1 MSAAFRPI
9 CVAVRQQR
17 SPIPSCTDLFRWV
30 RALLRLDSNV
40 HGKGNMMR
48 KYFVAAALATTA
60 LAGPALAKD
69 KAWYIG
75 VEGGAILQ
83 ENQEYDISNAA
94 GTTRVDRGLRTRYE
108 IGYDVGGNIGYDFGL
123 FRGEFEVA
131 YKDNNLDSVNVL
143 QAIPPIN
150 YINNQIIVP
159 PTGTYQGADGNVRA
173 LSFMANG
180 LFDFGGEN
188 GDLGGYIGGGVG
200 VARVQFKDLQLQKYG
215 SAFLSDSDTGFA
227 WQVLA
232 GVYKP
237 LSKHVDLG
245 LKYRYFNVPDVDVF
259 TRTGLPVRTH
269 YHSHSLLV
277 TLAYN
282 FFTEAPPPPPPP
294 PPPAAAPPAPLPP
307 CPPAAVTP
315 GPFLVFF
322 DWDRSLVTAEA
333 AQILD
338 RAAEQYAAT
347 GQTSVALAGHADKSG
362 KDDYNVRLSQRRADA
377 VKAYMA
383 GKGVPEGVITT
394 EAFGESRP
402 LVDTADGV
410 REPQNRRVEITFGGA
425 PAPTTSGPCT
435 PQ

>member
-1 MSAAFRPI
+1 MRKIA
-9 CVAVRQQR
+9 VAV
-17 SPIPSCTDLFRWV
+17 
-30 RALLRLDSNV
+30 
-40 HGKGNMMR
+40 
-48 KYFVAAALATTA
+48 ALATTA
-60 LAGPALAKD
+60 LAGPALARD
-69 KAWYIG
+69 KSWY
-75 VEGGAILQ
+75 VGAEAGANLVQ
-83 ENQEYDISNAA
+83 NQLFDITRPGAA
-94 GTTRVDRGLRTRYE
+94 GTVVNDGIRVRHE

-123 FRGEFEVA
+123 FRAEFEVA
-131 YKDNNLDSVNVL
+131 YKDNNLDVVTIE
-143 QAIPPIN
+143 QAIPAIRLSQGN
-150 YINNQIIVP
+150 IAVP
-159 PTGTYQGADGNVRA
+159 PIGVNTNAADGNARV

-180 LFDFGGEN
+180 LFDFGGE
-188 GDLGGYIGGGVG
+188 DRSVGGYIGGGAG
-200 VARVQFKDLQLQKYG
+200 IARVQHSQYQTAKFGNTFID
-215 SAFLSDSDTGFA
+215 DSDTGFA

-237 LSKHVDLG
+237 ITDHVDIG
-245 LKYRYFNVPDVDVF
+245 LKYRFFNVPNVNTF
-259 TRTGLPVRTH
+259 TTNGLSTETR
-269 YHSHSLLV
+269 YRSHSLML

-282 FFTEAPPPPPPP
+282 FFEPAPPPPPPP
-294 PPPAAAPPAPLPP
+294 APAPAPAPLPP

-322 DWDRSLVTAEA
+322 DWDKSLITAEA

-377 VKAYMA
+377 VKAYLA
-383 GKGVPEGVITT
+383 TKGVPDTSIVT

-410 REPQNRRVEITFGGA
+410 REPQNRRVEITFSGA
-425 PAPTTSGPCT
+425 PAPATGPCT